1 MFTFGFSPIIDLDDA
16 RLFAQQFQPEE
27 DRPTLR
33 RIARASALCHH
44 NLVWCLDASRFTV
57 RSQRDLD
64 VQYKVASAERNH
76 LNRFIKAKKLN
87 KRMVLDY
94 LQGRDPRK
102 FHPLYHAPLVPTF
115 AGVIDIFELK
125 RLEKIKLEIKQS
137 QGGLYVAIVQ
147 LYDRG
152 SSVEQVHLKTEMKG
166 NFYRN

>member
-1 MFTFGFSPIIDLDDA
+1 
-16 RLFAQQFQPEE
+16 
-27 DRPTLR
+27 
-33 RIARASALCHH
+33 
-44 NLVWCLDASRFTV
+44 
-57 RSQRDLD
+57 
-64 VQYKVASAERNH
+64 
-76 LNRFIKAKKLN
+76 
-87 KRMVLDY
+87 MVLDY
-94 LQGRDPRK
+94 PQGQDPRK
-102 FHPLYHAPLVPTF
+102 GYPPYHAPLVPTF